1 MAATCLI
8 IVLVGRGVGIAIA
21 IAIAIVIA
29 IENLN
34 QFAIDDMK
42 LSSIHDRRGRVMSVK
57 VVTVVIV
64 MTVFLGSE
72 AAANFRGMVEDEVT
86 DKGCYRNATAA
97 GRRTTR
103 RTRAIGMAA
112 VRVHVIDFLVH
123 LDAG

>member
-8 IVLVGRGVGIAIA
+8 IVLVGRGVGIA

-97 GRRTTR
+97 GRRTR

-112 VRVHVIDFLVH
+112 VRVHVIDFLVR